1 MIEYIERI
9 HPVNAEYLIHS
20 ELYRVYADPYGN
32 MYELAIEKIT
42 GQVNALLAYYY
53 HDGASMW
60 AHNQANVAL
69 LSPEG
74 GFFWVDTPQIRAEL
88 DINILYMF
96 LNPLAHINGWQYQKK
111 LSQNTIPEDVLRNTY
126 PKASGPRGVY
136 NLLFE
141 IRSKYL
147 PHI

>member
-1 MIEYIERI
+1 
-9 HPVNAEYLIHS
+9 
-20 ELYRVYADPYGN
+20 
-32 MYELAIEKIT
+32 
-42 GQVNALLAYYY
+42 
-53 HDGASMW
+53 
-60 AHNQANVAL
+60 
-69 LSPEG
+69 
-74 GFFWVDTPQIRAEL
+74 
-88 DINILYMF
+88 MF

-126 PKASGPRGVY
+126 PKASGPRDVY

>member
-1 MIEYIERI
+1 
-9 HPVNAEYLIHS
+9 
-20 ELYRVYADPYGN
+20 
-32 MYELAIEKIT
+32 
-42 GQVNALLAYYY
+42 
-53 HDGASMW
+53 
-60 AHNQANVAL
+60 
-69 LSPEG
+69 
-74 GFFWVDTPQIRAEL
+74 
-88 DINILYMF
+88 MF